1 MLGEKDFDAPSGVGG
16 AGLGML
22 AAGAG
27 GVEAGGENAAVVE
40 DEEVAG
46 AEDFREI
53 AEKKVVVVA
62 GAAVEE
68 EHAAGAPNSR
78 WGLGDELFGEVEME
92 VGYTHSMFILVV
104 QDLVK
109 CVVDVVRCW

>member
-1 MLGEKDFDAPSGVGG
+1 LLGKKDFDAASGVGG
-16 AGLGML
+16 AGLGVP

-46 AEDFREI
+46 AEDFWKI

-68 EHAAGAPNSR
+68 EHAAGAANSR
-78 WGLGDELFGEVEME
+78 WRLGDELFGKVEME
-92 VGYTHSMFILVV
+92 VGYTHSVFILVV
-104 QDLVK
+104 QNVVR

>member
-1 MLGEKDFDAPSGVGG
+1 LLGEKDFDAACGVWGT
-16 AGLGML
+16 GLGML

-27 GVEAGGENAAVVE
+27 GVETGGEDAAVVE

-46 AEDFREI
+46 VEDFREI
-53 AEKKVVVVA
+53 VEKKVVVVA

-68 EHAAGAPNSR
+68 EHAAGAANSR
-78 WGLGDELFGEVEME
+78 WGLGDQLFGEVEME
-92 VGYTHSMFILVV
+92 VGYTHFMFILVV

-109 CVVDVVRCW
+109 CVVDVVSSW

>member
-1 MLGEKDFDAPSGVGG
+1 LLGEKDFDAASGVGG
-16 AGLGML
+16 AGLGVL
-22 AAGAG
+22 AADAG
-27 GVEAGGENAAVVE
+27 SVEAGREDAAVVE

-46 AEDFREI
+46 VEDFREI
-53 AEKKVVVVA
+53 AEKKIVVVA

-68 EHAAGAPNSR
+68 EHAAGAANSR

>member
-1 MLGEKDFDAPSGVGG
+1 LLGEKDFDAAGGVRG
-16 AGLGML
+16 AGLGVP

-27 GVEAGGENAAVVE
+27 GVEAGWKDAAVVE

-46 AEDFREI
+46 AEDFGEI

-62 GAAVEE
+62 GVAVEE
-68 EHAAGAPNSR
+68 EHAAGAANGR

-104 QDLVK
+104 QNVVR
-109 CVVDVVRCW
+109 CVVDVVSCW